1 MPGAPV
7 TLSDYN
13 IPGILCR
20 NQQQEWRISHLK
32 KTTESTR
39 DLTKGIIWKQ
49 LLLFALP
56 LLGSSLIQQLYN
68 TVDLLFVGN
77 FLDNEAFA
85 AVGASSLIIT
95 CLIGFFTG
103 MSVGTGVVSA
113 QSFGGKS
120 KADLQRT
127 VHTAIGF
134 SFLGG
139 AILMAIGYVGA
150 PTFLLWMNT
159 PAEILDISVSYLRIY
174 FLSFIS
180 IVTYNMGSGILRAVG
195 DSKSP
200 LFYQLIGGII
210 NVIMDALFLVVF
222 DYGVEG
228 VAWATLFSQ
237 TVAAGC
243 VLIHLSLTDG
253 NHHLTWSKIRID
265 KEILIRIVQVG
276 VPVGLQSL
284 VITLSNVF
292 VQYQIN
298 GFGVEPIA
306 AFAAYFK
313 VELLIY
319 LPIVAFGQAITI
331 FVAQNLGA
339 NRIERMKKGTRDC
352 LLMGTALAVVTS
364 IILLI
369 FGREAFWIFN
379 HDPLVIGYGIRI
391 IQTTFPF
398 YFLYVIL
405 EVLGGSI
412 RGSGK
417 TTPPMLIVLL
427 NICVFRTIM
436 LFVIVAFYTD
446 VRGVAMVY
454 PITWATTSA
463 CMAIYY
469 LKGKWHAG
477 TTPTDVYG

>member
-1 MPGAPV
+1 MKNTV
-7 TLSDYN
+7 
-13 IPGILCR
+13 
-20 NQQQEWRISHLK
+20 K
-32 KTTESTR
+32 STR

-77 FLDNEAFA
+77 FLNNEAFA

-113 QSFGGKS
+113 QSFGSKS
-120 KADLQRT
+120 KADLQRI

-150 PTFLLWMNT
+150 PTFLLWMNVPT
-159 PAEILDISVSYLRIY
+159 EILDISVSYLRIY
-174 FLSFIS
+174 FLSFVS

-200 LFYQLIGGII
+200 LLYQLIGGIM
-210 NVIMDALFLVVF
+210 NVIMDAIFLVIL

-237 TVAAGC
+237 TVATGC
-243 VLIHLSLTDG
+243 VLLHLSLTDG
-253 NHHLTWSKIRID
+253 DHHLTWSKIRID
-265 KEILIRIVQVG
+265 KDILTRILQVG
-276 VPVGLQSL
+276 IPVGLQSL

-298 GFGVEPIA
+298 GFGVEAIA
-306 AFAAYFK
+306 SFAAYFK
-313 VELLIY
+313 VELVIY

-331 FVAQNLGA
+331 FVAQNMGA
-339 NRIERMKKGTRDC
+339 GKIERMKKGTRDC
-352 LLMGTALAVVTS
+352 LLMGMGLTIITS
-364 IILLI
+364 IVMLS

-379 HDPLVIGYGIRI
+379 HDTMVIGYGIRI
-391 IQTTFPF
+391 IRTTFPF

-427 NICVFRTIM
+427 NICVFRTIL
-436 LFVIVAFYTD
+436 LFAIMTFYTD

-463 CMAIYY
+463 CMALYY
-469 LKGKWHAG
+469 FKGKWFEE
-477 TTPTDVYG
+477 TTSTAVDGETMEVH

>member
-1 MPGAPV
+1 
-7 TLSDYN
+7 
-13 IPGILCR
+13 
-20 NQQQEWRISHLK
+20 LK
-32 KTTESTR
+32 KITESTR
-39 DLTKGIIWKQ
+39 DLTKGTIWKQ

-77 FLDNEAFA
+77 FLNKEAFA

-95 CLIGFFTG
+95 CLVGFFTG
-103 MSVGTGVVSA
+103 MSAGTGVVSA
-113 QSFGGKS
+113 QSFGRKS
-120 KADLQRT
+120 KTDLQRA

-139 AILMAIGYVGA
+139 AMLMAIGYIGA
-150 PTFLLWMNT
+150 PAFLRWMNT
-159 PAEILDISVSYLRIY
+159 PAEILGISVSYLRIY
-174 FLSFIS
+174 FLSLIS

-200 LFYQLIGGII
+200 LLYQFVGGII
-210 NVIMDALFLVVF
+210 NVVMDALFLVVLG
-222 DYGVEG
+222 YGVEG

-243 VLIHLSLTDG
+243 VLIHLSLTSGD
-253 NHHLTWSKIRID
+253 HHLSWIKIRID
-265 KEILIRIVQVG
+265 KDILIRILQVG

-284 VITLSNVF
+284 VITLSNIF

-298 GFGVEPIA
+298 GFGVEAIA

-313 VELLIY
+313 VELVIY

-331 FVAQNLGA
+331 FAAQNIGA
-339 NRIERMKKGTRDC
+339 GKIERMKKGTRDC
-352 LLMGTALAVVTS
+352 LLMGMMLTVITSAVMLV
-364 IILLI
+364 

-379 HDPLVIGYGIRI
+379 HDFSVIGYGIRI

-417 TTPPMLIVLL
+417 STPPMLIVLL
-427 NICVFRTIM
+427 NICVFRTIL
-436 LFVIVAFYTD
+436 LFTIMTFYTD
-446 VRGVAMVY
+446 IRGVAMVY
-454 PITWATTSA
+454 PITWATTAA
-463 CMAIYY
+463 CMSVYF
-469 LKGKWHAG
+469 LKGKWLEK
-477 TTPTDVYG
+477 TIPTGICRKTAEGH